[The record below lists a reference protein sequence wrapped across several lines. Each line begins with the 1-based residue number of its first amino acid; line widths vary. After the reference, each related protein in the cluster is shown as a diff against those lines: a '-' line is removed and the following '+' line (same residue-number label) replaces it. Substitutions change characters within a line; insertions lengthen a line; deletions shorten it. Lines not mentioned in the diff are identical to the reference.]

1 LLVLNAWVNL
11 ILYIPYLAHNYKHKN
26 FNLLRRTKKMDSRIR
41 KLLRSQAHHL
51 EPVVLIGKNGI
62 TDGTIESIDRVLEA
76 QELIKIKFREF
87 KDEKLSLSEKITELT
102 NAQIVGVIGH
112 TVIIFRQN
120 PDPDKRQIHIP

>member
-1 LLVLNAWVNL
+1 
-11 ILYIPYLAHNYKHKN
+11 
-26 FNLLRRTKKMDSRIR
+26 MDSRIR

-87 KDEKLSLSEKITELT
+87 KDEKLSLSEKIVKLT
-102 NAQIVGVIGH
+102 NSQIVGIIGH

-120 PDPDKRQIHIP
+120 PDSDKRQIHIPQ

>member
-1 LLVLNAWVNL
+1 
-11 ILYIPYLAHNYKHKN
+11 
-26 FNLLRRTKKMDSRIR
+26 MDSRIR

-87 KDEKLSLSEKITELT
+87 KDEKLSISEKITELT
-102 NAQIVGVIGH
+102 NAHIVGVIGH